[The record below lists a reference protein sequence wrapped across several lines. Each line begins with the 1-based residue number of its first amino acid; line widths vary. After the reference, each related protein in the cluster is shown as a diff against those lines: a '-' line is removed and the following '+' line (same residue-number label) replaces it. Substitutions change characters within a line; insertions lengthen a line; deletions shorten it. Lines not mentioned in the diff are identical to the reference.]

1 MCGRYSLTKEAEH
14 VARVFELGLVP
25 TLAPRFNIAPTQSVG
40 AVIQDQRTGQR
51 QWRHL
56 RWGLIP
62 PWAEDPSIGGRMINA
77 RCESLATKP
86 AFRSALRQR
95 RCLIPADGFYEWRK
109 TGLDKQPYYITMA
122 DARIFAFAGL
132 WEHWQGNAGEALESC
147 TIVTTQ
153 SNDLMQSIHD
163 RMPVILQSPDYARWL
178 DPQLQDAQAVAPL
191 LRPLHAAF
199 MVAELVGPYVN
210 SPRHEGARCIDRVP
224 PSDLF

>member
-40 AVIQDQRTGQR
+40 AVIQDRRTGQR

-62 PWAEDPSIGGRMINA
+62 SWAKDPSIGGRMINA
-77 RCESLATKP
+77 RCESLVTKP
-86 AFRSALRQR
+86 AFRSALRHR

-109 TGLDKQPYYITMA
+109 TGLDKQPYHITMA

-132 WEHWQGNAGEALESC
+132 WEHWQDRAGEALESC

-178 DPQLQDAQAVAPL
+178 DPQLQDAQAVVPL
-191 LRPLHAAF
+191 MRPLHAEF
-199 MVAELVGPYVN
+199 MVAERVGPYVN
-210 SPRHEGARCIDRVP
+210 SPRHEGPRCIDRVP
-224 PSDLF
+224 PSELF